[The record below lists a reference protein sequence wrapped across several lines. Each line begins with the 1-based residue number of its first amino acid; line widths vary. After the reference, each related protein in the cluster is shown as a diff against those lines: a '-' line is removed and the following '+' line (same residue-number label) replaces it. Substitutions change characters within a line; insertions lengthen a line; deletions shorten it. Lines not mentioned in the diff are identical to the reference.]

1 LLDITDRRRTEDAL
15 RESEARLRQ
24 VIDLVPHFIFA
35 KDRQG
40 HFILVNQAVAD
51 NYGTT
56 VEQLTGMT
64 DGDFNPDQVEVEHF
78 LRDDLLVID
87 SGRPMEIPEEKIT
100 DARGHTRILQ
110 TTKIPFTVSLTGED
124 AVLGVSTDITGYK
137 MAQKA
142 LQQSEEKYRQ
152 IFENT
157 VEGIFQTAPNG
168 QLISANT
175 SLARMDG
182 YDSAQEMM
190 EAVND
195 FGKPLYVHPE
205 DRLRLTNLLKEHG
218 SAEKYEVQ
226 VCRKDGS
233 EFWVSINAHTIFDES
248 GQADYFE
255 GTVEDITKRRYFER
269 ALQESEAKYRSVVES
284 SLVGFYIVQ
293 DGLFRFVNQRLCDI
307 TGYPYE
313 ESVNIMNPLDIIHPD
328 DRMNV
333 AENME
338 KRLSESE
345 DSVEYGFRAT
355 RKDGKEIAVKVFGT
369 SINYNGKR
377 ALCGTIIDV
386 TREKTMESQLIQA
399 QKMEAIG
406 TLAGGIAHDFNNILG
421 AMMGYAE
428 LAKLKTTDSQI
439 QPYLEPLLKACDR
452 AKDLVNQIL
461 TFSRKKEHEKK
472 PLSITP
478 IAKEALK
485 LLRSSLPTTIDVRIH
500 FQNRH
505 DKVLA
510 DATQIHQVLI
520 NLCTNASHAMR
531 ERGGILEITFSQ
543 QEITADEINHD
554 PALKRG
560 MYLKIVIS
568 DTGHGIDA
576 AIRDKIFDPFFTTK
590 KPGEGTGLGLAMV
603 YGIIKNH
610 GGVISVTSE
619 PGKGTTFTIY
629 LPLIDMEAQAEEQGM
644 EAVIGGKGHI
654 LLVDDEEPLASIGKE
669 MLISLGY
676 DVTVRFSSLDAL
688 EAFRANPHRFNLVI
702 TDTTMPNMTGPQMAK
717 EMLKIY
723 PGLPI
728 ILTTGYS
735 DMINETEAKEM
746 GIQEFIMKPISLQN
760 LAQVVRKVL
769 H

>member
-1 LLDITDRRRTEDAL
+1 
-15 RESEARLRQ
+15 
-24 VIDLVPHFIFA
+24 
-35 KDRQG
+35 
-40 HFILVNQAVAD
+40 
-51 NYGTT
+51 
-56 VEQLTGMT
+56 
-64 DGDFNPDQVEVEHF
+64 
-78 LRDDLLVID
+78 
-87 SGRPMEIPEEKIT
+87 
-100 DARGHTRILQ
+100 
-110 TTKIPFTVSLTGED
+110 
-124 AVLGVSTDITGYK
+124 
-137 MAQKA
+137 
-142 LQQSEEKYRQ
+142 
-152 IFENT
+152 
-157 VEGIFQTAPNG
+157 
-168 QLISANT
+168 
-175 SLARMDG
+175 
-182 YDSAQEMM
+182 
-190 EAVND
+190 
-195 FGKPLYVHPE
+195 
-205 DRLRLTNLLKEHG
+205 
-218 SAEKYEVQ
+218 
-226 VCRKDGS
+226 
-233 EFWVSINAHTIFDES
+233 
-248 GQADYFE
+248 
-255 GTVEDITKRRYFER
+255 
-269 ALQESEAKYRSVVES
+269 
-284 SLVGFYIVQ
+284 
-293 DGLFRFVNQRLCDI
+293 
-307 TGYPYE
+307 
-313 ESVNIMNPLDIIHPD
+313 
-328 DRMNV
+328 MNV
-333 AENME
+333 AENMDN
-338 KRLSESE
+338 RLSERES
-345 DSVEYGFRAT
+345 SVEYGFRAT
-355 RKDGKEIAVKVFGT
+355 RKDGREIAVKVFGT

-428 LAKLKTTDSQI
+428 LSKLKTTDDRI
-439 QPYLEPLLKACDR
+439 QPYLEQLLKACDR

-461 TFSRKKEHEKK
+461 TFSRKKDDERK

-500 FQNRH
+500 FQNRQ

-543 QEITADEINHD
+543 EEITANGIHHD
-554 PALKRG
+554 PALQRG
-560 MYLKIVIS
+560 LYLKIVIS
-568 DTGHGIDA
+568 DTGCGIDA
-576 AIRDKIFDPFFTTK
+576 SIRDKIFDPFFTTK
-590 KPGEGTGLGLAMV
+590 GPGEGTGLGLAMV

-610 GGVISVTSE
+610 GGVISVKSE

-629 LPLIDMEAQAEEQGM
+629 LPLIDMEAQTEDQGM
-644 EAVIGGKGHI
+644 ETIIGGKGHI
-654 LLVDDEEPLASIGKE
+654 LLVDDEQPLASIGKE

-735 DMINETEAKEM
+735 DMINEKEAKEM
-746 GIQEFIMKPISLQN
+746 GIQEFIMKPVSLQN

-769 H
+769 QS